1 MNSRRIDL
9 LEYVEDLE
17 IEMSNQMRP
26 DVYKDINNLALW
38 MRLTTSTSKSLVRSS
53 KESRRGE

>member
-26 DVYKDINNLALW
+26 EAYKDVNNRALW
-38 MRLTTSTSKSLVRSS
+38 MRLTTST
-53 KESRRGE
+53 RGNR

>member
-26 DVYKDINNLALW
+26 EAYKDVNNRALW
-38 MRLTTSTSKSLVRSS
+38 MRLTTSTSKGGID
-53 KESRRGE
+53 E

>member
-26 DVYKDINNLALW
+26 DVYRDVNNLALW
-38 MRLTTSTSKSLVRSS
+38 MRLTTSTS
-53 KESRRGE
+53 RGGIDE